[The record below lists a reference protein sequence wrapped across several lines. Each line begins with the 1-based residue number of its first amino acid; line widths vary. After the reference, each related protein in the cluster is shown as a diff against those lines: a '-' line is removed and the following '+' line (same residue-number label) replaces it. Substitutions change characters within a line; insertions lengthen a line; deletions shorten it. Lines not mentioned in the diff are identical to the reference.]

1 MVQLQPSALVAPDL
15 QRLKQQF
22 PQYKTNSLLYV
33 LRRHKF
39 DAAAA
44 QRTLLT
50 SSNTR
55 FWRDFHSC
63 GQGLVGIGEIKPAR
77 RNPLRRPVAS
87 APPAPASPP
96 PPVEQ
101 TMASEL
107 IDALFEAALEEAAGP
122 MVEPEP
128 EPEAAA
134 GDVEEDDGGAMEDEG
149 EGGLG
154 GLAGA
159 SAGLGEALDTYRCA
173 LKLSAEG
180 RYSESIPLLEQCV
193 EVFES
198 ELPADSTHTVQ
209 AVARLMSAYKADG
222 NRAAGAAAAG
232 R

>member
-1 MVQLQPSALVAPDL
+1 MLPLQLAGL
-15 QRLKQQF
+15 RQQF

-44 QRTLLT
+44 QCTLLT

-77 RNPLRRPVAS
+77 RNPLRRPAAS
-87 APPAPASPP
+87 APAPPP

-101 TMASEL
+101 ILASEL
-107 IDALFEAALEEAAGP
+107 IDLLFEAALEEAAGP

-128 EPEAAA
+128 EPEPESAAA
-134 GDVEEDDGGAMEDEG
+134 DAEEDAMEDEG
-149 EGGLG
+149 GLT
-154 GLAGA
+154 GA
-159 SAGLGEALDTYRCA
+159 SAGLGEALETYRCA

-180 RYSESIPLLEQCV
+180 RYAESIPLLEQCV

-222 NRAAGAAAAG
+222 SRAAGAAVAG